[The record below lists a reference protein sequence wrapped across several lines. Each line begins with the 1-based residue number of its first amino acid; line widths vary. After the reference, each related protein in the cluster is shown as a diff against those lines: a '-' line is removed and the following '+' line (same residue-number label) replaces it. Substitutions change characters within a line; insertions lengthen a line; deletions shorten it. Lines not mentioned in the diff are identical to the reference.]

1 MNCPVTKF
9 IDSKMQKFDPIWR
22 AENGLGGQRSRYY
35 DKTGVAKYREWR
47 GVHDTLVDY
56 GAWLKNLSAMVK
68 MVASA
73 PIPCLKGFWEY
84 RWMGSYLGTFMFIDR
99 LFEGYRGLEL
109 KIAHMHMYAIVQSL
123 TKRIAYILSHDRRLG
138 ASEEKSSKLV
148 PIDEVLPELFMT
160 GFPDLYPVPLQT
172 LPEFIICDIDQ
183 HIEPY
188 YIDVAES
195 FGLPADV
202 CSRCAAETGVA
213 LDDAFPIVGK
223 AVVTTNMPCNA
234 SEATSMFQRRRIGLP
249 DYQATL
255 AMIHNEPA
263 ALPFSRKVM
272 EETIAFIEEHY
283 DTKFNWKTFFK
294 GAKRMNEQ
302 NQIELEKWDYFK
314 TPYSPLVGIA
324 ETLYKLYEWQS
335 VNGADPYYNKVDR
348 RLPDLDAELLGHQH
362 RPEHGLHDGPQHG
375 QHRGSGHRHGR
386 PDPPDREGLHASH
399 GRRRL
404 GQRQLRLG
412 VGHELQLRHGAHERQ
427 HRLQG
432 HARRARHDGRAGA
445 RPRLPLHLHRA

>member
-56 GAWLKNLSAMVK
+56 GAWLKNLSAMAK

-99 LFEGYRGLEL
+99 LFEGYRGPEL

-172 LPEFIICDIDQ
+172 LPEFIICDVDQ

-213 LDDAFPIVGK
+213 LDDA
-223 AVVTTNMPCNA
+223 
-234 SEATSMFQRRRIGLP
+234 
-249 DYQATL
+249 
-255 AMIHNEPA
+255 
-263 ALPFSRKVM
+263 
-272 EETIAFIEEHY
+272 
-283 DTKFNWKTFFK
+283 
-294 GAKRMNEQ
+294 
-302 NQIELEKWDYFK
+302 
-314 TPYSPLVGIA
+314 SPLLSLI
-324 ETLYKLYEWQS
+324 
-335 VNGADPYYNKVDR
+335 
-348 RLPDLDAELLGHQH
+348 HI
-362 RPEHGLHDGPQHG
+362 
-375 QHRGSGHRHGR
+375 
-386 PDPPDREGLHASH
+386 
-399 GRRRL
+399 
-404 GQRQLRLG
+404 
-412 VGHELQLRHGAHERQ
+412 
-427 HRLQG
+427 
-432 HARRARHDGRAGA
+432 
-445 RPRLPLHLHRA
+445 

>member
-172 LPEFIICDIDQ
+172 LP
-183 HIEPY
+183 
-188 YIDVAES
+188 
-195 FGLPADV
+195 
-202 CSRCAAETGVA
+202 
-213 LDDAFPIVGK
+213 
-223 AVVTTNMPCNA
+223 
-234 SEATSMFQRRRIGLP
+234 
-249 DYQATL
+249 
-255 AMIHNEPA
+255 
-263 ALPFSRKVM
+263 
-272 EETIAFIEEHY
+272 
-283 DTKFNWKTFFK
+283 
-294 GAKRMNEQ
+294 
-302 NQIELEKWDYFK
+302 
-314 TPYSPLVGIA
+314 
-324 ETLYKLYEWQS
+324 
-335 VNGADPYYNKVDR
+335 
-348 RLPDLDAELLGHQH
+348 
-362 RPEHGLHDGPQHG
+362 
-375 QHRGSGHRHGR
+375 
-386 PDPPDREGLHASH
+386 
-399 GRRRL
+399 
-404 GQRQLRLG
+404 
-412 VGHELQLRHGAHERQ
+412 
-427 HRLQG
+427 
-432 HARRARHDGRAGA
+432 
-445 RPRLPLHLHRA
+445 